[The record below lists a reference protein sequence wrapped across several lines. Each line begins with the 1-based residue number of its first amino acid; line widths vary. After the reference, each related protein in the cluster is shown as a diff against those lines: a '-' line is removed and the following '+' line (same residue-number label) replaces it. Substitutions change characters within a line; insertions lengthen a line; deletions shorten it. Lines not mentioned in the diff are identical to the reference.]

1 MTRIGILL
9 FTLLSTAFAQV
20 ADKAN
25 SAYKTPEGRDG
36 VAQSL
41 SSPGRDARQKPEE
54 LVRAMELQPGMVV
67 ADVGTGPGYMLPFL
81 SRAVGEKGR
90 VVAEDIE
97 DDFLAK
103 ARKKAESDKL
113 GNVSFIK
120 GTETDPMLPQGG
132 VDVAL
137 ALDSYH
143 HYDYPEKML
152 AGIRKGLKPGGKLV
166 LVEYYKRKNAMP
178 NGRALEHIRLDAPD
192 VIHEI
197 ESNGFQLESQREH
210 VKDSPYRLTFTAIK

>member
-1 MTRIGILL
+1 MIRAGILVCL
-9 FTLLSTAFAQV
+9 TLSTALAQV

-25 SAYKTPEGRDG
+25 SGYKTPEGRDR
-36 VAQSL
+36 VAQTL
-41 SSPGRDARQKPEE
+41 IAPDRDARQKPEE
-54 LVRAMELQPGMVV
+54 LVRAMALRPGMVV
-67 ADVGTGPGYMLPFL
+67 ADIGTGAGYMLPFL

-90 VVAEDIE
+90 VVAEDIQ

-103 ARKKAESDKL
+103 ARTKAESDKL
-113 GNVSFIK
+113 ANVSFIK
-120 GTETDPMLPQGG
+120 GSETDPMLPAGG

-143 HYDYPEKML
+143 HYDYPDKML

-166 LVEYYKRKNAMP
+166 IIEFYKRQNAMP

-192 VIHEI
+192 VIKEI
-197 ESNGFQLESQREH
+197 ESSGFHLESQREH
-210 VKDSPYRLTFTAIK
+210 IKDSQYMLTFSAIK

>member
-1 MTRIGILL
+1 MRRIGILVL
-9 FTLLSTAFAQV
+9 FCIGPVAGQV

-25 SAYKTPEGRDG
+25 SGYKTPEGRER
-36 VAQSL
+36 VAQTL
-41 SSPGRDARQKPEE
+41 IDPGRDARQKPEE
-54 LVRAMELQPGMVV
+54 LVRAMALKPGMVV
-67 ADVGTGPGYMLPFL
+67 ADIGTGAGYMLPFL
-81 SRAVGEKGR
+81 SRAVGSKGR
-90 VVAEDIE
+90 VLAEDIQ

-103 ARKKAESDKL
+103 ARTKAESEKL
-113 GNVSFIK
+113 ANVSFVK
-120 GTETDPMLPQGG
+120 GSETDPMLPESG

-166 LVEYYKRKNAMP
+166 LVEYYKRKEAMP

-192 VIHEI
+192 VIKEI
-197 ESNGFQLESQREH
+197 EANGFHLESQREH
-210 VKDSPYRLTFTAIK
+210 VKNSQYMLTFTAIK